1 MRRAHEQRRRGY
13 VRRLAGVALVFLAML
28 GGCERHPPAAVR
40 IGAPLPALQVQSLGG
55 ATVSLDRLRGKVIV
69 FNVWAVWC
77 RPCREEMPSLERLS
91 AQLDP
96 DHFAVVGLSVDRDR
110 YLVDEFLRR
119 YRIRFPIYLD
129 PDRRV
134 ATQLGVKVFP
144 ETLLVAADGTLQ
156 ARVIGARAWD
166 RPAVRALLAR
176 LYRDG
181 HLGSG
186 QVQRALSPSMQSG

>member
-1 MRRAHEQRRRGY
+1 MRRAHEQRRRG
-13 VRRLAGVALVFLAML
+13 VRRLAGGILIFLTVL
-28 GGCERHPPAAVR
+28 GGCDRRPPAAVR
-40 IGAPLPALQVQSLGG
+40 IGAPFPTLRVRSLDG
-55 ATVSLDRLRGKVIV
+55 ATVNLDRFRGKVVV

-119 YRIRFPIYLD
+119 YHIRFPIYLD

-156 ARVIGARAWD
+156 ARIIGARAWD

-181 HLGSG
+181 HLGPG
-186 QVQRALSPSMQSG
+186 QAQRVLNPSMQSG

>member
-1 MRRAHEQRRRGY
+1 MRRAHEQRRGG
-13 VRRLAGVALVFLAML
+13 VRRLAGVTLIFLAVL
-28 GGCERHPPAAVR
+28 GGCGRRPPAAVR
-40 IGAPLPALQVQSLGG
+40 IGAPFPALQVQSLDG
-55 ATVSLDRLRGKVIV
+55 AAVSLNRFRGKVVV

-77 RPCREEMPSLERLS
+77 RPCRKEMPGLEHLS

-119 YRIRFPIYLD
+119 YHIHFPIYLD
-129 PDRRV
+129 PARRV
-134 ATQLGVKVFP
+134 ATQLGVTVFP
-144 ETLLVAADGTLQ
+144 ETLLVAADWTLQ
-156 ARVIGARAWD
+156 ARIIGARACD

-181 HLGSG
+181 HLDSG
-186 QVQRALSPSMQSG
+186 QVQRVLNPSMQSG

>member
-1 MRRAHEQRRRGY
+1 MRRAHEQRRRG
-13 VRRLAGVALVFLAML
+13 VRRLAGVTLIFLAVL
-28 GGCERHPPAAVR
+28 GGCDRRPPTAVR
-40 IGAPLPALQVQSLGG
+40 IGDPFPALQVR
-55 ATVSLDRLRGKVIV
+55 SLDGAPVNLDGFRGKVVV

-156 ARVIGARAWD
+156 ARIIGARAWD

-181 HLGSG
+181 HLGPG
-186 QVQRALSPSMQSG
+186 QAQRVLDPSMQSG